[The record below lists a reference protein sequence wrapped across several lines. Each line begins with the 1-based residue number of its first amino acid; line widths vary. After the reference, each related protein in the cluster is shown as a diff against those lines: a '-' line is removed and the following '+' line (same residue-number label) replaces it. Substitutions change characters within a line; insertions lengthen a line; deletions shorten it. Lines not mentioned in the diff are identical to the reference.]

1 MIDVVQ
7 PVHQGSRNL
16 CLCVWAGVCVWMWT
30 GVCVCIVW
38 AGMCVDVG
46 GCVCV
51 YSVGGPEISLKLP
64 NSYTIEKY
72 EIGNKN

>member
-1 MIDVVQ
+1 MF
-7 PVHQGSRNL
+7 
-16 CLCVWAGVCVWMWT
+16 VCV
-30 GVCVCIVW
+30 GRCV
-38 AGMCVDVG
+38 CVDVDG
-46 GCVCV
+46 CVCVHCVGRYVCGCVWVCVCV

>member
-1 MIDVVQ
+1 MDVDGCVC
-7 PVHQGSRNL
+7 VHCVGRYV
-16 CLCVWAGVCVWMWT
+16 CGCVWV
-30 GVCVCIVW
+30 
-38 AGMCVDVG
+38 
-46 GCVCV
+46 CVCV